1 MARTVKDNQLG
12 NRTVREKLPI
22 RGKPYWRGIEA
33 ELSLGYRRLRG
44 KSGTWTARHY
54 AGDGAYAFDVIGTA
68 DDRSDA
74 DGVTIFSFDQ
84 AVAKARELHTKRG
97 KVAAGIA
104 GPMTVNQAMTDY
116 VKHLDLEGKR
126 TYNTE
131 RAIEFYINPKLGKYE
146 VAKLTT
152 RQLEQWRGDIAKAP
166 ARGKLTN
173 DPDARKASA
182 NRVLTILK
190 AALNDAYKNKLVPSN
205 EAWRDVES
213 FKGVNDRK
221 RERFLSPDESVRLLN
236 ACDPDFRQMV
246 AAALLTGMRHE
257 EICVMRVGDFDAKSG
272 TINVPKAKSA
282 RSRKVVLT
290 KEGQQFFRDLAVG
303 RARSEIMIRRNDG
316 AAFGAGHQ
324 KRRMG
329 IACERAGIER
339 ITFHGLR
346 HTYASQLAM
355 AGVPQA
361 YIRDALGHR
370 TLAMSD
376 RYMHFA
382 PSHFAETIRNAV
394 PSYSLTKS
402 NVTAIR

>member
-1 MARTVKDNQLG
+1 MARTVRDNQLG
-12 NRTVREKLPI
+12 NRTVREKLRI

-44 KSGTWTARHY
+44 KSGTFTARHY

-74 DGVTIFSFDQ
+74 DGVTVFSFDQ
-84 AVAKARELHTKRG
+84 AVAKARELHTKRAE
-97 KVAAGIA
+97 VTAGIT
-104 GPMTVNQAMTDY
+104 GPITVKQAMTDY
-116 VKHLDLEGKR
+116 VKHLDLEGKK

-131 RAIEFYINPKLGKYE
+131 RAIEFYINPALGKYQ

-152 RQLEQWRGDIAKAP
+152 RQIEQWRGDIAKAP

-190 AALNDAYKNKLVPSN
+190 AGLNDAYKNKMVSSN
-205 EAWRDVES
+205 EAWRNVEN
-213 FKGVNDRK
+213 FKGVGDRK
-221 RERFLSPDESVRLLN
+221 RERFLSPDESMRLLN

-246 AAALLTGMRHE
+246 VAALHTGCRYE
-257 EICVMRVGDFDAKSG
+257 ELCVMRVGDFDAKSG
-272 TINVPKAKSA
+272 TISIPKAKSA
-282 RSRKVVLT
+282 RSRKVYLT
-290 KEGQQFFRDLAVG
+290 EEGQRLFRDLAVG
-303 RARSEIMIRRNDG
+303 RARSETMIRRHDG
-316 AAFGAGHQ
+316 LPFGEGHQ
-324 KRRMG
+324 KRR
-329 IACERAGIER
+329 IELACERAGIER

-370 TLAMSD
+370 TLTMSD

-382 PSHFAETIRNAV
+382 PSHFAETIRKAV